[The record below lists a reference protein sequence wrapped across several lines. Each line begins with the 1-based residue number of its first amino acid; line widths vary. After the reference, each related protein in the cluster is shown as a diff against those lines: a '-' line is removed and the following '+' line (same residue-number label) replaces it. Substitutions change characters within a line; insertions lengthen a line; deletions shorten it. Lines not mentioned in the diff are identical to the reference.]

1 MQYKIINRTSR
12 KFQVMNNDELRR
24 FLKRNNFNDYA
35 YSVIKN
41 DEEKVLD
48 TLFISFISICVVILI
63 SELILLWIK

>member
-12 KFQVMNNDELRR
+12 KSQVMNNDELRR

>member
-12 KFQVMNNDELRR
+12 KTQVMNNDELRR

-48 TLFISFISICVVILI
+48 TLFISFISICGVILI

>member
-12 KFQVMNNDELRR
+12 KSQVMNNDELRR
-24 FLKRNNFNDYA
+24 FFTRNNFNDYA

-48 TLFISFISICVVILI
+48 TLFISFISICGVVLI

>member
-1 MQYKIINRTSR
+1 
-12 KFQVMNNDELRR
+12 MNNDELRR